1 MKASDNGTRLKAGD
15 LDDTLGYKVRLAQ
28 IAAYRHFEEK
38 HSRYGNAPRYLG
50 LLMVVMAN
58 PGQPQGVLAH
68 AIAIRRSSIVPILD
82 KLEAEGLLERKASA
96 RDRRTK
102 AVWLTAKG
110 AKIVGELKAIA
121 RRVEDE
127 LREGI
132 DPREVEIA
140 ISVLDR
146 IVAKLNAA

>member
-1 MKASDNGTRLKAGD
+1 MSTGEDQRLKAGE
-15 LDDTLGYKVRLAQ
+15 LDDTLSYKLRLAQ
-28 IAAYRHFEEK
+28 IAAYRNFEEK
-38 HSRYGNAPRYLG
+38 HPEYGSAPRYLG
-50 LLMVVMAN
+50 LLMVVLAN

-68 AIAIRRSSIVPILD
+68 SIAIRRSSIVPMLD
-82 KLEAEGLLERKASA
+82 KLEGEGLLERRPSEK
-96 RDRRTK
+96 DRRTK

-110 AKIVGELKAIA
+110 ERIVHELRAIA
-121 RRVEDE
+121 RRGEDA